1 MDLAYSEE
9 EQRFRSE
16 LRNFLEANV
25 PREEAPEDLDLEF
38 EWLRAFQ
45 RRMHTGGWVG
55 IHWPREFGGR
65 GATPMQQAIFAE
77 EMARARAP
85 QLVNRVG
92 INNVGPTLM
101 HFGTEEQKRRFLP
114 GILSADEIWCQ
125 LYSEPDA
132 GSDLAALRTRADL
145 DGDDFVVSG
154 QKVWT
159 SYAQH
164 ARWAILLARTD
175 PAAKKHHGISYLIVD
190 MSVPGIEI
198 RPLRQ
203 LTGAAEFNE
212 VFLDHVRVPR
222 GNLVGGLN
230 EGWQISTVTL
240 AHERGTN
247 FAIKE
252 QVLARIAVDALRDLA
267 RERGRVEDPVARQG
281 LARLYVETEIMRFM
295 NLEMLTRVGRGE
307 LPGAETSIVKTFW
320 ADLTQAIGDFSCEL
334 LGAHGM
340 LMRGSAHTVGNGRF
354 AQQMLFSRAAS
365 IAGGTSEVQRNII
378 AQRLLGLPR
387 DAR

>member
-1 MDLAYSEE
+1 VDLGYTEE
-9 EQRFRSE
+9 EEGFRAE
-16 LRNFLEANV
+16 LRRFLEANV
-25 PREEAPEDLDLEF
+25 PREEPPEDLDAEF
-38 EWLRAFQ
+38 DWLRAFQ
-45 RRMHTGGWVG
+45 RRMHAGGWVG
-55 IHWPREFGGR
+55 IHWPTELGGR

-101 HFGTEEQKRRFLP
+101 HFGTDEQKRRLLP

-132 GSDLAALRTRADL
+132 GSDLAAIRTRADL
-145 DGDDFVVSG
+145 DGDSFVVTG

-175 PAAKKHHGISYLIVD
+175 QSARKHRGISYLIVD
-190 MSVPGIEI
+190 MTAPGIEI

-222 GNLVGGLN
+222 ANLVGEPN
-230 EGWQISTVTL
+230 EGWKISQVTL

-252 QVLARIAVDALRDLA
+252 QVLARIAVDELRDLA
-267 RERGRVEDPVARQG
+267 RAQGRETDEVVRQG
-281 LARLYVETEIMRFM
+281 LARLYAETEIMRFM
-295 NLEMLTRVGRGE
+295 NLGMLTRLGRGE
-307 LPGAETSIVKTFW
+307 LPGAESSIVKTFW
-320 ADLTQAIGDFSCEL
+320 ADLTQALGDFSSEL
-334 LGAHGM
+334 LGPHAA
-340 LMRGSAHTVGNGRF
+340 LLRGSKHAIGGGRF

-387 DAR
+387 D

>member
-1 MDLAYSEE
+1 VNLGYTEE
-9 EQRFRSE
+9 EERFRAE
-16 LRNFLEANV
+16 LRTFLEANV
-25 PREEAPEDLDLEF
+25 PREEAPEDLDDEF
-38 EWLRAFQ
+38 DWLRAFQ
-45 RRMHTGGWVG
+45 RRMHAGGWVG
-55 IHWPREFGGR
+55 IHWPAEYGGR

-101 HFGTEEQKRRFLP
+101 HFGTEDHKRRFLP

-132 GSDLAALRTRADL
+132 GSDLAAIRTRADL
-145 DGDDFVVSG
+145 DGDSFVVSG

-175 PAAKKHHGISYLIVD
+175 PAARKHRGISYLVVD
-190 MSVPGIEI
+190 MTAPGIEI

-222 GNLVGGLN
+222 ANLIGDLN
-230 EGWQISTVTL
+230 EGWRISQVTL

-252 QVLARIAVDALRDLA
+252 QVLARIVVDELRDLA
-267 RERGRVEDPVARQG
+267 RARGRVCDDVVRQG
-281 LARLYVETEIMRFM
+281 IARLHTETEIMRFM
-295 NLEMLTRVGRGE
+295 NLGMLTRLGRGE
-307 LPGAETSIVKTFW
+307 LPGAESSIVKTFW
-320 ADLTQAIGDFSCEL
+320 ADLTQGLGDFSFEL
-334 LGAHGM
+334 LGPHGV
-340 LMRGSAHTVGNGRF
+340 LLRGSEHAAGGGRF

-387 DAR
+387 D

>member
-1 MDLAYSEE
+1 VDLGYSEE
-9 EQRFRSE
+9 EERFRAE
-16 LRNFLEANV
+16 LRSFLEANV
-25 PREEAPEDLDLEF
+25 PREDPPEDLDAEF
-38 EWLRAFQ
+38 DWLRAFQ
-45 RRMHTGGWVG
+45 RRMHAGGWVG
-55 IHWPREFGGR
+55 IHWPREYGGR

-101 HFGTEEQKRRFLP
+101 HFGTDEQKRQFLP

-145 DGDDFVVSG
+145 DGDSFVVTG

-159 SYAQH
+159 SYAVD

-175 PAAKKHHGISYLIVD
+175 PAARKHRGISYLIVD
-190 MSVPGIEI
+190 MTAPGIEI

-203 LTGAAEFNE
+203 LTGATEFNE

-222 GNLVGGLN
+222 GNLIGQVN

-252 QVLARIAVDALRDLA
+252 QVLARIAVDEIRDLA
-267 RERGRVEDPVARQG
+267 RTRGKSGDPHARQEI
-281 LARLYVETEIMRFM
+281 ARLHVETEIMRFM
-295 NLEMLTRVGRGE
+295 NLAMLTRMGRGE
-307 LPGAETSIVKTFW
+307 LPGAESSIVKTFW
-320 ADLTQAIGDFSCEL
+320 ADLTQAIGDFSFEL
-334 LGAHGM
+334 LGPHAV
-340 LMRGSAHTVGNGRF
+340 LLRGSKHVVGGGRF
-354 AQQMLFSRAAS
+354 AQQMAFSRAAS

-387 DAR
+387 D